1 MNDNPVLTRF
11 VAFYSYK
18 GGVGRT
24 LALANCARMLAAG
37 GKRVLLMDFDLEAPG
52 LQHFQVFRPKKTN
65 ENVRLPGFSEYL
77 EDCLKNGPPSLLTD
91 YIHESQGQKTDRDHG
106 MIWLMPAGRHEEPGY
121 LSFLNG
127 KSWSDFYSLQEG
139 YKILENLRGQIV
151 EEYQPDYVLMDAR
164 TGLSEIGGIATHQLA
179 DIVVLVFNLNSQN
192 LAGALRVFKS
202 IQTAPMNPKIILV
215 VSPVPVVPVAKGTL
229 FEKKMSQI
237 SKDFQGAHNA
247 DQPLVIPYHPM
258 LAFSERILAD
268 DCDDP
273 FSSDAPYRQL
283 TDLIKELAN
292 DPDIYLAKANEAE
305 RKGDISIV
313 KDNLLEG
320 LKNNPGNPY
329 LLYSLAWQYYQQ
341 NEYQKSIDIC
351 SFILQKISKTKQ
363 PDLQLLEAKTLFNK
377 SVALMNLGYPED
389 AVEVHNYIFACFGN
403 SQRSELQE
411 AVARTLLFQGF
422 ILKKLEKDKESLTIY
437 ELLLEK
443 FGDSDRPEFLN
454 NYIARALT
462 RKLSILVEMRRHEEI
477 LLTAEQFLARFGGS
491 DRFELQERIAMV
503 LNSKGNT
510 LGNLGRDEEALATYD
525 QVVVRF
531 AHSQEPELK
540 KQVGKALVNQ
550 GAAFICLAKREKLA
564 SRLELFS
571 QRLEQAN
578 TALEQAKQYLNKDAI
593 VIKNQAYLLFLRG
606 ECEPATILL
615 KKAIQLSGNEITKGC
630 HENSQTHHLPEDGD
644 FLIFLNKLAQ

>member
-1 MNDNPVLTRF
+1 MKDHPALTRF

-24 LALANCARMLAAG
+24 LALANCARVLAAG

-52 LQHFQVFRPKKTN
+52 LQHFQVFRPKKASDNT
-65 ENVRLPGFSEYL
+65 RLPGFSEYL
-77 EDCLKNGPPSLLTD
+77 EDCLNNGPPSLLTD
-91 YIHESQGQKTDRDHG
+91 YIHESQGQKADKDHG
-106 MIWLMPAGRHEEPGY
+106 KVWLMPAGRHEEPGY

-151 EEYQPDYVLMDAR
+151 EEYRPDYVLMDAR

-202 IQTAPMNPKIILV
+202 IQTAPMNPKVVLV
-215 VSPVPVVPVAKGTL
+215 ASPVPVVPVDKGTL

-268 DCDDP
+268 DRDDP

-292 DPDIYLAKANEAE
+292 DPDVYLAKANEAE

-313 KDNLLEG
+313 KDYLLEG

-329 LLYSLAWQYYQQ
+329 LLFSLAWQYYSQ

-351 SFILQKISKTKQ
+351 SLILQKISKTKQ

-377 SVALMNLGYPED
+377 SVALVNLGYPED
-389 AVEVHNYIFACFGN
+389 ALEVHNYILTRFGN

-411 AVARTLLFQGF
+411 TVARTLLYRGF
-422 ILKKLEKDKESLTIY
+422 ALKTLKKDEESLKIY
-437 ELLLEK
+437 ELFLQK
-443 FGDSDRPEFLN
+443 FGDNDQPELQ
-454 NYIARALT
+454 NYLAKALT
-462 RKLSILVEMRRHEEI
+462 SKLSILVEMRRDEEI

-491 DRFELQERIAMV
+491 DRLELQERVAIV
-503 LNSKGNT
+503 LNSKGT
-510 LGNLGRDEEALATYD
+510 VLGNLGREEEALATYD

-531 AHSQEPELK
+531 ADSQQPELQ

-550 GAAFICLAKREKLA
+550 GAIFICLAKREKLA
-564 SRLELFS
+564 SRLELFF

-578 TALEQAKQYLNKDAI
+578 TALEQAKQYLNKDAFL
-593 VIKNQAYLLFLRG
+593 IKNQAYLLLLLGKR
-606 ECEPATILL
+606 EPAILML
-615 KKAIQLSGNEITKGC
+615 KQAVQLIGNEIINGF
-630 HENSQTHHLPEDGD
+630 HENPPNHHLPEDDD
-644 FLIFLNKLAQ
+644 FLNLLNKIAQ